1 VFELP
6 GRLFHNKYNQI
17 PWGQELARWGAGGF
31 VIEELKIH
39 IVWPLGRKV
48 FLCELYEL
56 RAVDR
61 ELRDRA

>member
-1 VFELP
+1 
-6 GRLFHNKYNQI
+6 
-17 PWGQELARWGAGGF
+17 LARWRAGGF
-31 VIEELKIH
+31 LIEELKIH